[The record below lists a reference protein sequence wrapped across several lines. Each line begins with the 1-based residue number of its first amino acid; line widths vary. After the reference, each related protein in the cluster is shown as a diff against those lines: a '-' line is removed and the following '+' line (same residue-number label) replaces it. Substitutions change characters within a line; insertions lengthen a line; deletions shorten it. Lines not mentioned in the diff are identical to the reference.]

1 MAEQKLYVAIFKLNT
16 LNIVKNLLVLKS
28 HKGDKSWR
36 ALSWPLGLMKWEIL
50 GYMYQVSTNTV
61 GEVIS
66 FGAQIKRGPFLFAS
80 FTYQKPLL

>member
-36 ALSWPLGLMKWEIL
+36 ALSWPLGLMKWANSRV
-50 GYMYQVSTNTV
+50 YVP
-61 GEVIS
+61 GEHEYS
-66 FGAQIKRGPFLFAS
+66 R
-80 FTYQKPLL
+80 